1 MDFAA
6 IRNAAEAY
14 KPAMVKFL
22 RDMIAIPSESCE
34 EEGVVKRIA
43 EELKALGY
51 DKVEFDKLG
60 NVIGWMGEGDK
71 IIAIDSHIDT
81 VGIGNIENW
90 EADPYKGYETD
101 DIIYGRG
108 GSDQEGGMAA
118 AAYGVKIMKDLDL
131 LPKGYKMMVVVVL
144 YFSKLWPFK
153 KPKKGEGFVGLFK
166 METVMLWLKVVV
178 AILPSA
184 IVGIP
189 FDDWMDA
196 HLHNA
201 PVVAAMLVIY
211 GVAFILVEK
220 NQRAR
225 RARIQSVELIDMRM
239 ALMIGLFQVLS
250 LVPGTSRSGATIL
263 GGILMGC
270 SRAAASE
277 FSFFL
282 AVPTMA
288 GASLLKVLKFGL
300 SFTSEELLIL
310 GIGCVSAFVVS
321 IIAIKTFIGYIKQH
335 SFTAFGWY
343 RIILGAL
350 VAVYFLLK

>member
-1 MDFAA
+1 M
-6 IRNAAEAY
+6 N
-14 KPAMVKFL
+14 L
-22 RDMIAIPSESCE
+22 LLES
-34 EEGVVKRIA
+34 
-43 EELKALGY
+43 LKALLFGI
-51 DKVEFDKLG
+51 VEGVTEWLPISSTGHMILLDEFIQLQMTDAFKSMFEVVIQLG
-60 NVIGWMGEGDK
+60 
-71 IIAIDSHIDT
+71 AIL
-81 VGIGNIENW
+81 
-90 EADPYKGYETD
+90 A
-101 DIIYGRG
+101 
-108 GSDQEGGMAA
+108 
-118 AAYGVKIMKDLDL
+118 
-131 LPKGYKMMVVVVL
+131 VVVL

-153 KPKKGEGFVGLFK
+153 RPEKGEGFVGLFK

-220 NQRAR
+220 KQRAR
-225 RARIQSVELIDMRM
+225 RVRIQSVELIDMRM

-288 GASLLKVLKFGL
+288 GASLIKVLKFGL

-321 IIAIKTFIGYIKQH
+321 IVAIKTFIGYIKQH

-350 VAVYFLLK
+350 VAAYFLLK